1 MNISVKVM
9 LSYDYNHFEVVLSGE
24 GTIEDAN
31 ELRKTAQRLADEAV
45 RQYQAAKEAVSKRFG
60 RAGEYSRLMSEI
72 ELLKLK
78 PDGELTAE
86 ERAKVKAID
95 DFEYWNAFEYDY
107 DDDPDDIDRW

>member
-9 LSYDYNHFEVVLSGE
+9 LSYDYNHFEIALSDE

-45 RQYQAAKEAVSKRFG
+45 RQYQAAKEAVNKRFG
-60 RAGEYSRLMSEI
+60 RQEEYDFLMREI

-78 PDGELTAE
+78 PDSELNAE
-86 ERAKVKAID
+86 ERAKIKALD